1 VFVVVMSAVNPD
13 EITREEDY
21 AASMMAVAN
30 LMVAAES
37 LGLGTYLKTGGI
49 MRDPAVLE
57 LARVPQGFRVVG
69 IVSLGYPAEAESPR
83 RRKPAAEL
91 TEWVE

>member
-1 VFVVVMSAVNPD
+1 MSAVNAD

-21 AASMMAVAN
+21 AASMMAAAN
-30 LMVAAES
+30 LMIAAES

-49 MRDPAVLE
+49 MRDPAMLN
-57 LARVPQGFRVVG
+57 LARVPDGFRVVG
-69 IVSLGYPAEAESPR
+69 IISLGYPAGAEPPR
-83 RRKPAAEL
+83 RRKPATDF

>member
-1 VFVVVMSAVNPD
+1 MSAVSPD

-49 MRDPAVLE
+49 MRDPSVLE
-57 LARVPQGFRVVG
+57 LARVPQGFRLVG

-83 RRKPAAEL
+83 RRRPAADF

>member
-1 VFVVVMSAVNPD
+1 MSAVNPD

-37 LGLGTYLKTGGI
+37 LGLGTHLKTGGI
-49 MRDPAVLE
+49 MSDPGVLE
-57 LARVPQGFRVVG
+57 LARVPQRFRVVG